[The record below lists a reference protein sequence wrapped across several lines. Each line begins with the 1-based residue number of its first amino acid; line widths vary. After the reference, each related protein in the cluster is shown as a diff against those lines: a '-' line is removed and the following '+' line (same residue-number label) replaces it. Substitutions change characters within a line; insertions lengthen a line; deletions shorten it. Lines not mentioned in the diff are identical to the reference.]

1 MWQLLEQRIAAM
13 QLVDDTSIVGIKSNA
28 SEQLAPN
35 RSVFHAAALLAKP
48 AKRALDIFVA
58 IAGLVV
64 FSPTFLLVATAI
76 RIETRGSVFSRQV
89 ARGFNNELIRPL
101 RFRTT
106 TEDVDDSEVTA
117 RRRQLTQVGRVLR
130 SSGLE
135 GLPQLIN
142 ILRGDMSLVGPQLR
156 APSASQL
163 VHEQLPK
170 VPRHRVKSGII
181 GWAQVNGCGG
191 AARCSSREIQQQ
203 IEHDLYYVENWS
215 FLLDLKIVLMTL
227 LSKATYQ

>member
-1 MWQLLEQRIAAM
+1 M
-13 QLVDDTSIVGIKSNA
+13 QLVDDTSIVGVKSNA

-35 RSVFHAAALLAKP
+35 RSIFYAAALLSKRP
-48 AKRALDIFVA
+48 AKRLFDIFIA

-89 ARGFNNELIRPL
+89 ARGFNNEMIRPL

-106 TEDVDDSEVTA
+106 NQDVDDSEATI
-117 RRRQLTQVGRVLR
+117 RRAHLTHVGRVLR

-142 ILRGDMSLVGPQLR
+142 ILRGDMSLVGPQPR
-156 APSASQL
+156 TASAQL
-163 VHEQLPK
+163 AHERQPK
-170 VPRHRVKSGII
+170 VSRHLVKSGII
-181 GWAQVNGCGG
+181 GWAQVNGCCG
-191 AARCSSREIQQQ
+191 AAGCSSKEIQQQ

>member
-1 MWQLLEQRIAAM
+1 M

-28 SEQLAPN
+28 SEQLAPY
-35 RSVFHAAALLAKP
+35 AAALLSKRL
-48 AKRALDIFVA
+48 AKRALDVFVA

-64 FSPTFLLVATAI
+64 FSPTFLLIATAI
-76 RIETRGSVFSRQV
+76 RIETRGSVFSRQA

-106 TEDVDDSEVTA
+106 NEDVDVSEVTA
-117 RRRQLTQVGRVLR
+117 RRSRLTHVGRVLR

-142 ILRGDMSLVGPQLR
+142 ILRGDMSLVGPQPR
-156 APSASQL
+156 TASASHL
-163 VHEQLPK
+163 VHEQSPK
-170 VPRHRVKSGII
+170 TSRELVKSGII
-181 GWAQVNGCGG
+181 GWAQVNGCCG
-191 AARCSSREIQQQ
+191 AAGCSSREIQQQ
-203 IEHDLYYVENWS
+203 IEHDAYYVENWS

>member
-1 MWQLLEQRIAAM
+1 M

-28 SEQLAPN
+28 SERLAPN
-35 RSVFHAAALLAKP
+35 RSVFFTAALLSKRP
-48 AKRALDIFVA
+48 AKRAFDIFVA
-58 IAGLVV
+58 IVGLVV

-76 RIETRGSVFSRQV
+76 RIETRGSVFSRQA
-89 ARGFNNELIRPL
+89 ARGFNNELIWPL

-106 TEDVDDSEVTA
+106 KEDDDDSEVTA
-117 RRRQLTQVGRVLR
+117 RRPHLTHVGRVLR

-156 APSASQL
+156 TASASQP
-163 VHEQLPK
+163 VHEQAPK
-170 VPRHRVKSGII
+170 VPRHLMKSGII
-181 GWAQVNGCGG
+181 GWAQVKGCCG
-191 AARCSSREIQQQ
+191 AAGCSAKEIQQQ
-203 IEHDLYYVENWS
+203 VEHDLYYVENWS